1 MNWAKETPHLLLRTF
16 KFLAAFVF
24 ISIQTST
31 SFSDEKQYSK
41 ISDIIEQH
49 LMIKEDVIQSVK
61 AGTTQLEKA
70 CSFNTKS
77 PQSDTVLNLDEGFQT
92 VKKDHDISQRF
103 FNDLNNSIQKIRR
116 EKTSTYR
123 NNCSIISNLPGE
135 CQRKRN
141 SV

>member
-16 KFLAAFVF
+16 KFFAAFVF

-70 CSFNTKS
+70 CSFNTNS
-77 PQSDTVLNLDEGFQT
+77 PQSDTALNLDEGFQT
-92 VKKDHDISQRF
+92 VKKRS
-103 FNDLNNSIQKIRR
+103 
-116 EKTSTYR
+116 
-123 NNCSIISNLPGE
+123 
-135 CQRKRN
+135 
-141 SV
+141 